1 MLKKI
6 KEIFDGGVT
15 MELSMYS
22 INNLKIM
29 EVIDIN
35 TGAKLGFIKDIKI
48 DCEEHKI
55 ISLLIPITKN
65 SWFNKFD
72 VIEIPWNKVKK
83 VGVDVILID
92 GEEDK
97 LKE

>member
-1 MLKKI
+1 
-6 KEIFDGGVT
+6 

-48 DCEEHKI
+48 DCDEHKI
-55 ISLLIPITKN
+55 VSLLMPITKN

-72 VIEIPWNKVKK
+72 VIEIPWSKVKK
-83 VGVDVILID
+83 VGIDVILIE

-97 LKE
+97 VKEW